1 MKYMTGNEL
10 REAYLNFFAE
20 KHGHLRLPSAS
31 LIPKDDPTLLMIGA
45 GMAPFKAFFTGKVT
59 PPRRRITTS
68 QRCVRTGDI
77 ENVGRTARHHT
88 YFEMLGNF
96 SFGDYFKAE
105 AIPWAWEFLTDVCG
119 LPKDKL
125 WVSIYPNDDEAEKIW
140 LQQPGLNPAHI
151 VKMDDN
157 FWEIGTGGPCGPDS
171 EIYIDLGEER
181 GCGKDTCAPGCDCDR
196 YLEIWNLVFTQYNKT
211 DDGKYEPLEHKNID
225 TGCGLERLASVLQN
239 KMTNFETDLLF
250 PIIEYVESCCNL
262 KYGDDAKKDISFKVI
277 ADHARSMTIMIMDG
291 ILPSNEGRGYVLRR
305 ILRRAIRHGRMLDIK
320 DAFLEGA
327 VAAVYKIY
335 KDVSDFDELKD
346 KINYIKKVIRIEED
360 RFAATLAQG
369 IEFLTKEIDAVKSA
383 GKSELDGEFIFKL
396 YDTYGF
402 PYELTEEILAENNL
416 TPDKVGFDSAMD
428 AQRKR
433 ARAARAANEWA
444 EIPDLSS
451 IDTKHLKVDE
461 NVTESK
467 VAAIWHKGKLVHEIH
482 DGDDAAIIL
491 DVTPFYAEG
500 GGQVGDVGEILGE
513 VGKVHVSNAKK
524 LPDGTVYHESYVEEG
539 QLKVGDTVKI
549 VIDRD
554 KKLSSARNHTATHL
568 LQAAL
573 RKVVGEQVHQAG
585 SLVTPERLRFDFS
598 NFEPVT
604 AAQLAEVEEIVNEEI
619 LKAVDVEINFMNIDD
634 AKKSGAMALF
644 GEKYG
649 DIVRVVSVENFSCEL
664 CGGSHVKNVGQ
675 IGRFKIVSEGGVA
688 AGVRRIEAVTSR
700 AAIKDANHQSQ
711 ILNTV
716 STLLKVRA
724 DDIPAQIEKILTED
738 KALKKEIAEVHA
750 VKERADAQKLLMG
763 VEEIG
768 KFKFL
773 AGVAHARDMDELR
786 NGADFMLDKL
796 DTGVIVLASVNDGK
810 VNLVVKADKNAVKLG
825 IHAGKIVK
833 EISKLIGGGGGG
845 RPDMAQAGGKN
856 PDGLPKMFDA
866 ARTLIVEVSKK

>member
-1 MKYMTGNEL
+1 MKFMTGNEL
-10 REAYLNFFAE
+10 REAYLKFFEE
-20 KHGHLRLPSAS
+20 KNGHLRLPSAS

-96 SFGDYFKAE
+96 SFGDYFKE
-105 AIPWAWEFLTDVCG
+105 SAIPWAWEFLTEICG
-119 LPKDKL
+119 LPKEKL

-211 DDGKYEPLEHKNID
+211 EDGKYEPLEHKNID

-239 KMTNFETDLLF
+239 KLTNFETDLLF
-250 PIIEYVESCCNL
+250 PIIEYVETCCGL

-305 ILRRAIRHGRMLDIK
+305 ILRRAIRHGRMLGIK

-327 VAAVYKIY
+327 VAAVYQIY
-335 KDVSDFDELKD
+335 KDVPDFDELKE
-346 KINYIKKVIRIEED
+346 KIDYIKKVIRIEED

-369 IEFLTKEIDAVKSA
+369 MELLTREIDAVKSA
-383 GKSELDGEFIFKL
+383 GKTEIDGDFIFKL

-416 TPDKVGFDSAMD
+416 TPDKDGFNAAMD

-444 EIPDLSS
+444 EIPDLST

-467 VAAIWHKGKLVHEIH
+467 IAAIWHKGKLVNEIH

-500 GGQVGDVGEILGE
+500 GGQVGDVGEIFGE

-539 QLKVGDTVKI
+539 QLKVGEKVKI

-573 RKVVGEQVHQAG
+573 RKVVGNQVHQAG

-604 AAQLAEVEEIVNEEI
+604 AAQLAEVENLVNEEI
-619 LKAVDVEINFMNIDD
+619 LKAVDVEINHMNIDD
-634 AKKSGAMALF
+634 AKKLGAMALF

-649 DIVRVVSVENFSCEL
+649 DIVRVVSVEDFSCEL
-664 CGGSHVKNVGQ
+664 CGGSHVKNIGQ
-675 IGRFKIVSEGGVA
+675 IGRFKIISEGGVA
-688 AGVRRIEAVTSR
+688 AGVRRIEAITGR
-700 AAIKDANHQSQ
+700 AAIQDANHQTQ
-711 ILNTV
+711 LLNSV
-716 STLLKVRA
+716 ANLLKVRA
-724 DDIPAQIEKILTED
+724 DDLPAQVEKILSED
-738 KALKKEIAEVHA
+738 KNLKKELDQLHA
-750 VKERADAQKLLMG
+750 VKERAEAQKLLMG

-768 KFKFL
+768 AIKFL
-773 AGVAHARDMDELR
+773 SGVAQSRDMDELR
-786 NGADFMLDKL
+786 NGVDFLLEKL
-796 DTGVIVLASVNDGK
+796 DTGVVVLAAVNDGK
-810 VNLVVKADKNAVKLG
+810 VNLVVKADKKAVALG

-833 EISKLIGGGGGG
+833 EISKFINGGGGG

-856 PDGLPKMFDA
+856 PDGIPKMFDA
-866 ARTLIVEVSKK
+866 ARNFVLKVAN